1 MQAIL
6 GLKQDGAGMR
16 GKHANDNGFELLKL
30 LDRKGA
36 NDAARIR
43 DGFEPLSLAGGQ
55 PHSNPPFPRSN
66 YARRCRMHSSIS
78 FTALFH
84 HLDDAKAPRI
94 CMARTLPYEKK
105 GRSLGPPLFLLSIIC
120 RSRIRT

>member
-84 HLDDAKAPRI
+84 HLDAAKVPRI
-94 CMARTLPYEKK
+94 CTVPNKK
-105 GRSLGPPLFLLSIIC
+105 GAKPGAAPFSAVNYLPLAN
-120 RSRIRT
+120 